1 MIRSE
6 WTRIGSKLVWRIE
19 IPVGSTATVVAPAGY
34 NFDTKEKSSYTE
46 DGKTRIFLSSG
57 KYILQSK

>member
-6 WTRIGSKLVWRIE
+6 WTRIGRKLVWRVE
-19 IPVGSTATVVAPAGY
+19 IPVGSTATLVIPAGY
-34 NFDTKEKSSYTE
+34 DFDTKEKSSYTE
-46 DGKTRIFLSSG
+46 DGKTKIFLSSG